1 MSKKYKGGL
10 KFGSHSPVS
19 FKRNAFPDHSDVS
32 AGPMAPTKF
41 DLGGI
46 LGGNKGGSGWSVTS
60 DTSDDPK
67 NLLGDIMG
75 KYNKKDDGPK
85 IENKSDK
92 KFDTNMKDFPLGSQ
106 ERVDEYRKR
115 DWAQDDTTTGHKDYK
130 ANVDKIE
137 PKKIQQLDTKTEE
150 SKLSE
155 IEMPT
160 TTEDGNKKGEK
171 DGFFKK
177 VGKSLKKA
185 ADFLKS
191 DELVHFGRGLAEHD
205 YQKGKSIMGGYMDSK
220 NKQRQLDEQSQA
232 NKQIA
237 VTRDIKNQALQDKQ
251 DLFHKQNIEGEKFG
265 ELPNAKKFA
274 GGRFG
279 GGYVEFDDGTNYKET
294 LDLSSEGKPESL
306 IKDYKAFNKDFTS
319 GSYSYLDDPDFE
331 HTKTEQKKLKD

>member
-19 FKRNAFPDHSDVS
+19 FKRNAFPDHSDV
-32 AGPMAPTKF
+32 AKGPMAPTKF
-41 DLGGI
+41 DLGSI
-46 LGGNKGGSGWSVTS
+46 LGGNKGGSGWSATS

-67 NLLGDIMG
+67 NILGDILKTG
-75 KYNKKDDGPK
+75 DKKSDGPK
-85 IENKSDK
+85 IESKSEK
-92 KFDTNMKDFPLGSQ
+92 KFNSNMKDFPLGSQ

-130 ANVDKIE
+130 ENTIKLE

-150 SKLSE
+150 PKLSKV
-155 IEMPT
+155 EMPT

-177 VGKSLKKA
+177 VGKGLKKA

-191 DELVHFGRGLAEHD
+191 DELVHFGRGVAEHD

-220 NKQRQLDEQSQA
+220 NKQRQLDEQSDA

-237 VTRDIKNQALQDKQ
+237 VTRDIKNQALKDKQ
-251 DLFHKQNIEGEKFG
+251 ETFRKQNLEGEKYG
-265 ELPNAKKFA
+265 DLPNAKKFA

-294 LDLSSEGKPESL
+294 LDLSSEGKAESL
-306 IKDYKAFNKDFTS
+306 IKDQAFDKDFTS

-331 HTKTEQKKLKD
+331 HTKTELKKSKD

>member
-1 MSKKYKGGL
+1 MSEETQQE
-10 KFGSHSPVS
+10 
-19 FKRNAFPDHSDVS
+19 A
-32 AGPMAPTKF
+32 APTA
-41 DLGGI
+41 
-46 LGGNKGGSGWSVTS
+46 N
-60 DTSDDPK
+60 
-67 NLLGDIMG
+67 NNEELLNQI
-75 KYNKKDDGPK
+75 KTL
-85 IENKSDK
+85 ES
-92 KFDTNMKDFPLGSQ
+92 
-106 ERVDEYRKR
+106 RV
-115 DWAQDDTTTGHKDYK
+115 Q
-130 ANVDKIE
+130 
-137 PKKIQQLDTKTEE
+137 
-150 SKLSE
+150 S
-155 IEMPT
+155 
-160 TTEDGNKKGEK
+160 
-171 DGFFKK
+171 
-177 VGKSLKKA
+177 
-185 ADFLKS
+185 
-191 DELVHFGRGLAEHD
+191 
-205 YQKGKSIMGGYMDSK
+205 MDSK